1 VNSDVT
7 DEELAKW
14 AENEMTLNP
23 GSSTAL
29 RGEAAAARGRA
40 ALEAALG
47 GSDAVERAIHGGG
60 RPSIDPAAAPGKHS
74 RTRQVRLAADVS
86 SQLDQLA
93 AAQHRRPSDLLRDA
107 VAAYL
112 DTHKVAR

>member
-1 VNSDVT
+1 VNADVT
-7 DEELAKW
+7 DEELAGW
-14 AENEMTLNP
+14 AENDMTLNP
-23 GSSTAL
+23 ASSTAL
-29 RGEAAAARGRA
+29 HGAAAAARGRA

-47 GSDAVERAIHGGG
+47 GPDAVERAIHGG
-60 RPSIDPAAAPGKHS
+60 RPSIDPAAAPGQHS

-86 SQLDQLA
+86 SQLDELA

-112 DTHKVAR
+112 NTHKAAG